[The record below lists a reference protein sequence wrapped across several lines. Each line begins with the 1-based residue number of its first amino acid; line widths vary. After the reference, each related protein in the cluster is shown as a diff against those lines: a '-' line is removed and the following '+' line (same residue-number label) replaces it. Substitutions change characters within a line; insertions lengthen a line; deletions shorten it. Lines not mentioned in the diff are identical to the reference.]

1 MFMKKIMNLI
11 ATHKNADF
19 DGFAGL
25 LAAGI
30 LYPEATP
37 YLPKTLN
44 ANVKSFYTLHKKVFP
59 LLEDNDWDPSEVKK
73 LIVVDVNAWSRLEIP
88 DSIASNPGLEIHIWD
103 HHQETGNI
111 KGDQVNIQPVGAAT
125 SLLVTR
131 IEQEHK
137 ELTPIQATLFLA
149 GIYEDSGS
157 LSFPS
162 TTPADARAAAF
173 LLEQGADLNMIK
185 KFIRPVYGLKQK
197 EIFMEMLKN
206 EHKVKVNGHQINF
219 VRIEVEGYNPGLS
232 PVVDRYQEFSDSDA
246 IFAFFLDPKKNQCMI
261 ISRSHSDTLNIG
273 QIMIK
278 LGGGGHPNAGSAIIK
293 SADIEKLEIRICDLI
308 KDREKST
315 IQISDLMSFPVKT
328 VAQDAQMK
336 EVALLFR
343 AKGCTAFPVTDG
355 DSLKGI
361 ISRRDFKRAKKQ
373 SDMDSPVK
381 AFMSRNII
389 PISPEQSVSE
399 ATRLM
404 VKHHI
409 GRLPVIKDDQLIGI
423 ITRSDIMR
431 YYYDMLP
438 E

>member
-1 MFMKKIMNLI
+1 MNLI

-30 LYPEATP
+30 LYPEALP
-37 YLPKTLN
+37 CLPKTLN
-44 ANVKSFYTLHKKVFP
+44 ANVKSFYTLHKKVLP
-59 LLEDNDWDPSEVKK
+59 LFEENDWDPAEVKK

-103 HHQETGNI
+103 HHQEEGNI
-111 KGDQVNIQPVGAAT
+111 KGHQVYIQPVGAAT
-125 SLLVTR
+125 SLLVTK
-131 IEQEHK
+131 IEQEQK
-137 ELTPIQATLFLA
+137 KLTSIQATLFLA

-173 LLEQGADLNMIK
+173 LLEQGADLNVIK
-185 KFIRPVYGLKQK
+185 KFIRPIYGLKQK

-206 EHKVKVNGHQINF
+206 ETKVKVNGYQISY

-246 IFAFFLDPKKNQCMI
+246 TFAFFIDPKKNQCMV
-261 ISRSHSDTLNIG
+261 ISRSQADTLNVG

-278 LGGGGHPNAGSAIIK
+278 LGGGGHPNAGSAIVK
-293 SADIEKLEIRICDLI
+293 SVDLEELETLISSLIRD
-308 KDREKST
+308 KEKST

-328 VAQDAQMK
+328 VAENSLMK

-343 AKGCTAFPVTDG
+343 EKGCTAFPVTDG
-355 DSLKGI
+355 PTLTGI

-373 SDMDSPVK
+373 SDMSFPVK

-389 PISPEQSVSE
+389 QISPEQSVAE

-409 GRLPVIKDDQLIGI
+409 GRLPVMTEDKLIGI

>member
-1 MFMKKIMNLI
+1 MNLI
-11 ATHKNADF
+11 TTHKNADF

-30 LYPEATP
+30 LYPEAVP
-37 YLPKTLN
+37 FLPKSLN

-59 LLEDNDWDPSEVKK
+59 LLEESDWDPSLVRK
-73 LIVVDVNAWSRLEIP
+73 LIVVDANAWSRLEIP

-111 KGDQVNIQPVGAAT
+111 IGDQVFVQPVGATT
-125 SLLVTR
+125 SLLVSK
-131 IEQEHK
+131 IEERK
-137 ELTPIQATLFLA
+137 ETLTPIQATLFLA
-149 GIYEDSGS
+149 GIYEDSGN
-157 LSFPS
+157 LTFPS
-162 TTPADARAAAF
+162 TTPEDARAAAF
-173 LLEQGADLNMIK
+173 LLEQGADLNVIK
-185 KFIRPVYGLKQK
+185 KFVRPVYGMKHK

-206 EHKVKVNGHQINF
+206 ESKVKVDGLLVSF
-219 VRIEVEGYNPGLS
+219 VKIEVEGYTPGLS
-232 PVVDRYQEFSDSDA
+232 PVVDRYQEFSDTDA
-246 IFAFFLDPKKNQCMI
+246 TFAFFVNAKKNQSMI
-261 ISRSHSDTLNIG
+261 IGRSHADTINIG
-273 QIMIK
+273 QILIK
-278 LGGGGHPNAGSAIIK
+278 LGGGGHPNAGSTVFK
-293 SADIEKLEIRICDLI
+293 SADAEELKTRITDLI
-308 KDREKST
+308 KNREKST

-328 VAQDAQMK
+328 VNQDALMK
-336 EVALLFR
+336 EVALLLR
-343 AKGCTAFPVTDG
+343 EKGCTAFPVTDG
-355 DSLKGI
+355 PILTGF
-361 ISRRDFKRAKKQ
+361 ISRRDFKRARKQ

-389 PISPEQSVSE
+389 QISPEQSITE

-409 GRLPVIKDDQLIGI
+409 GRLPVMNEDKLIGI